1 MSLLIDLACI
11 NHTDLKLLSACV
23 CINDVWAGFVCCVR
37 SRCLDVTRLCYRSLL
52 SCVFQTHSSIT
63 ETVCADLYASLRL
76 PDAARRKISGTF
88 HRGGKG
94 QTKHIDYFSLFRFEF
109 FCNLKQNKA
118 KHTHTQ
124 TRINCRCRRGGVWK
138 SRTDATLDSTL
149 MKVLNWSIL
158 IKRGWQLQSPLICWW
173 RSAGRSPRWSS
184 AEPGFSSQERTSL
197 MWHAGDGC
205 GPRAIVRT
213 WVGIHMC
220 PDPRE
225 SPLHA
230 RPLQQTP

>member
-109 FCNLKQNKA
+109 FL
-118 KHTHTQ
+118 
-124 TRINCRCRRGGVWK
+124 
-138 SRTDATLDSTL
+138 
-149 MKVLNWSIL
+149 
-158 IKRGWQLQSPLICWW
+158 
-173 RSAGRSPRWSS
+173 
-184 AEPGFSSQERTSL
+184 
-197 MWHAGDGC
+197 
-205 GPRAIVRT
+205 
-213 WVGIHMC
+213 
-220 PDPRE
+220 
-225 SPLHA
+225 
-230 RPLQQTP
+230 